1 MFEDNSQLKRQS
13 FKRILKYAAPY
24 KGRLVI
30 GILAGFV
37 VAGSMFSSFMLIPQI
52 LKGVV
57 PERVENKKQIE
68 TAKRVVSSIESD
80 ANASEAEKIAKVAR
94 IITPEKKITV
104 KAKVDEFKRKAA
116 KWGVNLP
123 VEYENHRLR
132 FTRWLRFS
140 IKTEDE
146 NGKMHWQFFSLF
158 VLGFILL
165 WGLKNLATYINRY
178 FTRWVGT
185 RVVAD
190 LRNEI
195 FRNLLGQS
203 LKFYGTIDVGQLISR
218 CTNDTAAIESAV
230 ANTIADATRCPL
242 EVLACA
248 SAIIYFSA
256 KTGDYS
262 LPLIL
267 FLGLP
272 AAILPLILLG
282 RRIRRIYRNAFRNI
296 AIVVSR
302 MHEIFTGILI
312 VKAYHAEEKEYA
324 VFKRVNRKYFR
335 TVVSAL
341 KTELL
346 MAPSMEVVA
355 VGATLV
361 FLVYSYARGVTL
373 TDLALLLVPAF
384 MAYQPIKKIAK
395 IKTYLERSMAA
406 ADRYFNLID
415 TDTSIKESPNPI
427 KISEFKEEVSFNDIY
442 FTYEDKP
449 LFQGLSLKIKKGE
462 IVAVVGETG
471 SGKTTIANLIARFYD
486 VDSGSVTIDGID
498 VRDLEIASLRSLIGV
513 VTQDPILFNDTIA
526 NNIAYS
532 KPDASM
538 DDIVAAAKQ
547 ANAHD
552 FIVDGR
558 HPKGYDTVV
567 GEKGSKLSGGEKQ
580 RISIARA
587 MLKNPP
593 IMILDEATSA
603 LDTVTE
609 RLVQDAL
616 NHLMENRT
624 VFAIA
629 HRLSTIRHADK
640 IIVLDAGKIIESG
653 THDELM
659 KLNGKYK
666 KLHDIQF
673 GSGGN
678 GNESGGDV

>member
-1 MFEDNSQLKRQS
+1 MFEDKDIVKKQS
-13 FKRILKYAAPY
+13 FRRILKYTAHY
-24 KGRLVI
+24 KGRLAI
-30 GILAGFV
+30 GIIAGFV
-37 VAGSMFSSFMLIPQI
+37 VAGSLFSSFMLIPQI
-52 LKGVV
+52 FKGIV
-57 PERVENKKQIE
+57 PQGAENAKVIK
-68 TAKRVVSSIESD
+68 TAKRVVRVVEENS
-80 ANASEAEKIAKVAR
+80 NASGDEKIAQVAE
-94 IITPEKKITV
+94 IISPRKKITV
-104 KAKVDEFKRKAA
+104 KKKVEEFKAKAL
-116 KWGVNLP
+116 KWGVRLP
-123 VEYENHRLR
+123 IKYENGRLY
-132 FTRWLRFS
+132 FTKWLRFS
-140 IKTEDE
+140 IRTEDE
-146 NGKMHWQFFSLF
+146 HGKMHWQFFSIF
-158 VLGFILL
+158 VLGFIIL
-165 WGLKNLATYINRY
+165 WALKNLATYINRY
-178 FTRWVGT
+178 FMRWVGT

-190 LRNEI
+190 FRNEI
-195 FRNLLGQS
+195 FHSLLGQS
-203 LKFYGTIDVGQLISR
+203 LQFYSTIDVGQLISR

-248 SAIIYFSA
+248 SAVIYFSFQ
-256 KTGDYS
+256 TGDYT

-272 AAILPLILLG
+272 AAILPLIILG
-282 RRIRRIYRNAFRNI
+282 KRIRKIYKRAYKNI
-296 AIVVSR
+296 ALVVSR

-346 MAPSMEVVA
+346 MTPATEVVA
-355 VGATLV
+355 VGATLI

-373 TDLALLLVPAF
+373 TDLAMLLVPAF

-406 ADRYFNLID
+406 ADRYFDLID
-415 TDTSIKESPNPI
+415 TDTTIKESENPI
-427 KISEFKEEVSFNDIY
+427 KISEFKDSISFNDIHFAY
-442 FTYEDKP
+442 DDKP
-449 LFQGLSLKIKKGE
+449 LFKGLDFTIKKGQV
-462 IVAVVGETG
+462 VAVVGETG

-486 VDSGSVTIDGID
+486 VDSGSVTIDGINVKD
-498 VRDLEIASLRSLIGV
+498 MELASLRSLIGV
-513 VTQDPILFNDTIA
+513 VTQDPLLFNDTIA

-532 KPDASM
+532 KDGASL
-538 DDIVAAAKQ
+538 DEIIAAAKQ
-547 ANAHD
+547 ANAHE

-558 HPKGYDTVV
+558 HPDGYDTVV
-567 GEKGSKLSGGEKQ
+567 GEKGSRLSGGEKQ

-616 NHLMENRT
+616 NHLMESRT

-629 HRLSTIRHADK
+629 HRLSTIQHADK
-640 IIVLDAGKIIESG
+640 IIVLEAGEIIESG
-653 THDELM
+653 THDELL

-666 KLHDIQF
+666 SLCDMQF
-673 GSGGN
+673 GTPK
-678 GNESGGDV
+678 E